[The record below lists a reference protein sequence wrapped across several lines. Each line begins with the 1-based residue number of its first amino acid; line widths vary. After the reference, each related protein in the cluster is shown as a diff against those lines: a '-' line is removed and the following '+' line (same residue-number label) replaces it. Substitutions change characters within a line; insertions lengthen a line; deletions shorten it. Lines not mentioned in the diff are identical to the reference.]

1 MKVLG
6 LSCGRKMGNTEI
18 LLKEAL
24 MGAEEA
30 SGAAAELIRLQE
42 LTVKPCTGCESCM
55 KSLLKGG
62 SGECV
67 QKNDHMPFLIER
79 LAESEGVILGAP
91 TYELLPPGLLMLIA
105 NRMLGCGVAYRGKTA
120 TKAKI
125 GAVINVG
132 GTDWV
137 NWVLPVTRL
146 CLHMLA
152 ATGLK
157 FVDQMLVTYVPSPGH
172 VLLREE
178 ALARARSLGRNVGEA
193 MNLPPDQVKYV
204 GQEEEICPLCHSNLL
219 QVRGKSVVCPICDI
233 EGKLELGGDRVS
245 VAFSEEQLQKSRW
258 GVWGRKR
265 HHDEIMQG
273 HREWNERKQE
283 TTERAEKYKSY
294 KPEVSPPRLKRK

>member
-24 MGAEEA
+24 LGAEEV
-30 SGAAAELIRLQE
+30 SGAAVELIRFQE

-79 LAESEGVILGAP
+79 LAESDGVILGAP

-105 NRMLGCGVAYRGKTA
+105 NRMLGCGTVYRQKTA

-137 NWVLPVTRL
+137 NLVLPVTRL

-157 FVDQMLVTYVPSPGH
+157 LVDQMLVTYVPSPGH

-178 ALARARSLGRNVGEA
+178 ALTRARSLGRNVGEA
-193 MNLPPDQVKYV
+193 VKMPLDKVKYV
-204 GQEEEICPLCHSNLL
+204 GQEEEICPLCHSNLV
-219 QVRGKSVVCPICDI
+219 QVRGKSVVCPVCDI
-233 EGKLELGGDRVS
+233 VGTVEFGGDRLRV
-245 VAFSEEQLQKSRW
+245 VFTEEELQKTRW
-258 GVWGRKR
+258 GAWGRKR
-265 HHDEIMQG
+265 HLDEIMQG
-273 HREWNERKQE
+273 HREWNEKKRE

-294 KPEVSPPRLKRK
+294 KPDILPPRLKKK